1 MLVHLIF
8 AVVLTAF
15 ISAVAGPSLIAI
27 YRWWFGGGKLLNDR
41 LGDGRT
47 PPFRE
52 RR

>member
-1 MLVHLIF
+1 MLVYLIF

-15 ISAVAGPSLIAI
+15 LSAVAGPSLIAI

-47 PPFRE
+47 PLFRE

>member
-1 MLVHLIF
+1 MLEYLIS

-15 ISAVAGPSLIAI
+15 LVVVAGPSLIAI

-47 PPFRE
+47 LPFRE